1 MNHKNKTV
9 VRSMDILELFFDHP
23 ALTFQEM
30 IDLSGIP
37 KSSVYRMIRS
47 LEEIGFLE
55 KGEDTKYRLGT
66 IFLKFGHLVSSRI
79 DIRQI
84 AVPIMEEL
92 HKEINEAI
100 NLAIREGD
108 EAVYIEKIDK
118 FQSVRLY
125 TAVGRR
131 SPLYA
136 GACPRAI
143 LSFLSDEEL
152 SDYFRRVERHPIAM
166 KTMLDEGQLRTSIQE
181 ARIHGFTVSHSEL
194 ENYTA
199 AVAAPIFDYKG
210 EVIGG
215 LSIAGLEAH
224 YEGDIVERYSEK
236 VKEAAQMISEAIG
249 YDPKRFQ

>member
-9 VRSMDILELFFDHP
+9 VRSMDILDLFIDHP
-23 ALTFQEM
+23 ALSFQEM

-55 KGEDTKYRLGT
+55 KGDDLKYRLGT
-66 IFLKFGHLVSSRI
+66 VFLKFGHLVSTRI

-84 AVPIMEEL
+84 AVPIMEKL
-92 HKEINEAI
+92 HKEVKEAI

-125 TAVGRR
+125 TAIGKR

-143 LSFLSDEEL
+143 LSFLTDEEL

-166 KTMLDEGQLRTSIQE
+166 KTIVQENQLRTSIQE
-181 ARIHGFTVSHSEL
+181 ARLHGFTVSHSEL

-199 AVAAPIFDYKG
+199 AVGAPIFDYRG
-210 EVIGG
+210 QVIGG
-215 LSIAGLEAH
+215 LSIAGIEAH
-224 YEGDIVERYSEK
+224 FEGEIVEKYSEK
-236 VKEAAQMISEAIG
+236 VKEAALKISKEIG
-249 YDPKRFQ
+249 FDARRLD

>member
-1 MNHKNKTV
+1 
-9 VRSMDILELFFDHP
+9 MDILELFFDHP

-152 SDYFRRVERHPIAM
+152 NDYFRRVERHPIAM

-249 YDPKRFQ
+249 YDPSRFQ

>member
-1 MNHKNKTV
+1 
-9 VRSMDILELFFDHP
+9 MDILELFFDHP

-125 TAVGRR
+125 TAIGRR

-152 SDYFRRVERHPIAM
+152 NDYFRRVERHPIAM

-181 ARIHGFTVSHSEL
+181 
-194 ENYTA
+194 
-199 AVAAPIFDYKG
+199 
-210 EVIGG
+210 IGRA
-215 LSIAGLEAH
+215 SCR
-224 YEGDIVERYSEK
+224 ER
-236 VKEAAQMISEAIG
+236 V
-249 YDPKRFQ
+249 